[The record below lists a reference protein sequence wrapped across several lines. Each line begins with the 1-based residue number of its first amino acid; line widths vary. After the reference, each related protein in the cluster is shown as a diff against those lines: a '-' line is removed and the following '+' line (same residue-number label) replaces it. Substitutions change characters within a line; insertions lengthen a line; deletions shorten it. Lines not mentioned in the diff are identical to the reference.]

1 MNSFHKSTVENR
13 NWTPKCYNYSI
24 FHWLRSSQLYRDIYV
39 QKDLTYRQRMDIIA
53 RRASRR
59 GDTNNGAPS
68 SSQSQAIQGRARSQD
83 SHTNVGLELQRGGVV
98 SVQTQPRGRGAP
110 RAVATSREG
119 SSGVS
124 VLQESSLDSLVGFS
138 SEGGSGSRRGRR
150 YQGGRGLRG
159 RSVSRGGRGSRV
171 GHVSRGST
179 GSRGEGVVLGV
190 ELAILVLQVFLR
202 FAGTQI
208 YIR

>member
-13 NWTPKCYNYSI
+13 NWTPKPTRTNPFPIQFKRPKQFSHSQVNSFHNSTVENKNWTPKCYNYSI

-98 SVQTQPRGRGAP
+98 SVQTQPRSRGAP

-138 SEGGSGSRRGRR
+138 SEGGSGSRGERG
-150 YQGGRGLRG
+150 YRGARG
-159 RSVSRGGRGSRV
+159 TGFTNGSC
-171 GHVSRGST
+171 
-179 GSRGEGVVLGV
+179 
-190 ELAILVLQVFLR
+190 
-202 FAGTQI
+202 FARE
-208 YIR
+208 YCF